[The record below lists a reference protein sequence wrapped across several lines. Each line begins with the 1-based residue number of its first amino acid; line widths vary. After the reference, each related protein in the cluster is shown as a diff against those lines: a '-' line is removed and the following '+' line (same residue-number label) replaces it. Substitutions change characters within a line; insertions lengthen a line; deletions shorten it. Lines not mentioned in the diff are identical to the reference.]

1 MLSLKKRERLKGRK
15 SFEEIFNS
23 GEKIISSDK
32 RVRAI
37 YRVESPVNKSFVKIG
52 VAVSKK
58 AGKAVFRNRIRR
70 LLRESYRLNKS
81 EITEHLPEELGL
93 SILLSPYSFLD
104 EGKKYRLSYFSES
117 VVEILQKIRNSV
129 NPDVN
134 GS

>member
-70 LLRESYRLNKS
+70 LLRESYRLSKS
-81 EITEHLPEELGL
+81 EITERLPEELGL
-93 SILLSPYSFLD
+93 SILLSPSSFLD
-104 EGKKYRLSYFSES
+104 EGKKYRLSYFSAS